1 MTRIRRYPTDTPAIP
16 RKVENCREQQH
27 RIIEN
32 CRERQ
37 HGIVESCREQQ
48 HGIVES
54 CREQQQKS
62 GRSVHKG

>member
-37 HGIVESCREQQ
+37 HGIVESY
-48 HGIVES
+48 
-54 CREQQQKS
+54 REQQQKS